1 MAHVKF
7 LQNKMATG
15 IGLYNRQIQD
25 YLISVVENLVLCG
38 VGIVFI
44 FYLFTIQLILVQF
57 PFKSVS

>member
-1 MAHVKF
+1 VAHVKF

-15 IGLYNRQIQD
+15 IGLYNRQIRD
-25 YLISVVENLVLCG
+25 YLIPVVENLVLCG

-44 FYLFTIQLILVQF
+44 FYVFTFQFILVRV

>member
-1 MAHVKF
+1 VAHVKF

-15 IGLYNRQIQD
+15 IGLYNQQIRD

-44 FYLFTIQLILVQF
+44 FYLSTFQLILVQF
-57 PFKSVS
+57 PLKSVS

>member
-1 MAHVKF
+1 VAHVKF

-57 PFKSVS
+57 SFKSVS